1 MLISAASINP
11 VGPVGQRGRGTDMHG
26 PKAGRERA
34 VGVMDRTFEG
44 GKTRRIAR
52 DRGMTPV
59 APSRANRKNKWDH
72 DRELYKLRNE
82 VEQLFRRL
90 KGCRRIY
97 TRFDK
102 LDAMFLASLNFDLV
116 VERIY
121 ELA

>member
-1 MLISAASINP
+1 M
-11 VGPVGQRGRGTDMHG
+11 G
-26 PKAGRERA
+26 
-34 VGVMDRTFEG
+34 
-44 GKTRRIAR
+44 
-52 DRGMTPV
+52 
-59 APSRANRKNKWDH
+59 H

-102 LDAMFLASLNFDLV
+102 LDVMFLASLNFDLV